1 MDSVA
6 AAVPPMDGRAEQQ
19 ALNIE
24 VDGEL
29 QESPPSAPVA
39 HSNDPKHGEVSEE
52 GAADDKKAGT
62 LILLDWD
69 DTINPS
75 SLVTSL
81 GFRIDEDSQLP
92 ATLQREL
99 EALEEIA
106 IDMLETCSAHGHVV
120 IVTNAETGWVEL
132 SGKRFVPRVLECL
145 QRLQL
150 PIISAR
156 STYESRYPGSPA
168 DWKTAAFIEQV
179 AHAAEITPSVGV
191 MSIGDSLHE
200 REAAHQVGTRFA
212 DGDVSSVKTV
222 KMVERPTVEQLR
234 RQLSLIS
241 TNFSDM
247 VAEPH
252 SFDVNLVC
260 DAASDE

>member
-1 MDSVA
+1 ME
-6 AAVPPMDGRAEQQ
+6 AVTDKEDTVINIQVVDNAE
-19 ALNIE
+19 
-24 VDGEL
+24 
-29 QESPPSAPVA
+29 ESPPSTPVA
-39 HSNDPKHGEVSEE
+39 HPSADSEVSVD
-52 GAADDKKAGT
+52 GAAAAKSAKALGT

-81 GFRIDEDSQLP
+81 GFRIDETSELP
-92 ATLQREL
+92 AALKAEL
-99 EALEEIA
+99 VALEDIA
-106 IDMLETCSAHGHVV
+106 INMLEICCTRGHVV

-156 STYESRYPGSPA
+156 STYEARYPGSPN

-179 AHAAEITPSVGV
+179 AHAAESAPCIEL

-200 REAAHQVGTRFA
+200 REAAHQVGARFS

-241 TNFSDM
+241 TNLNDM
-247 VAEPH
+247 VDEPH

-260 DAASDE
+260 DANSE

>member
-1 MDSVA
+1 MD
-6 AAVPPMDGRAEQQ
+6 M
-19 ALNIE
+19 NIE
-24 VDGEL
+24 VDGPSPE
-29 QESPPSAPVA
+29 ESPPSTPVA
-39 HSNDPKHGEVSEE
+39 HPDGCGHKERDGVSTE
-52 GAADDKKAGT
+52 GACEEKKAGT

-81 GFRIDEDSQLP
+81 GFRIDEDSKLP
-92 ATLQREL
+92 TALQREL

-106 IDMLETCSAHGHVV
+106 IDMLETCNEHGHVV

-179 AHAAEITPSVGV
+179 THAAESAHAVCV

-200 REAAHQVGTRFA
+200 REAAHQVGARFENRA
-212 DGDVSSVKTV
+212 ERDTERQYSGCVSSVKTV

-260 DAASDE
+260 DAACDE

>member
-1 MDSVA
+1 MEESLDAVINIQVADSVL
-6 AAVPPMDGRAEQQ
+6 E
-19 ALNIE
+19 
-24 VDGEL
+24 
-29 QESPPSAPVA
+29 ESPPSTPVA
-39 HSNDPKHGEVSEE
+39 HPTQHERAEVSEE
-52 GAADDKKAGT
+52 GAAAEKKAVT

-81 GFRIDEDSQLP
+81 GFRIDETSELP
-92 ATLQREL
+92 EALQEEL
-99 EALEEIA
+99 VALEEIA
-106 IDMLETCSAHGHVV
+106 INLLEICSTRGHVV

-156 STYESRYPGSPA
+156 STYEARYPGSPA

-179 AHAAEITPSVGV
+179 AHAAELAPSVEL

-200 REAAHQVGTRFA
+200 REAAHQVGARFA
-212 DGDVSSVKTV
+212 DGDVASVKTV

-234 RQLSLIS
+234 RQLSLNS
-241 TNFSDM
+241 TNLNDM
-247 VAEPH
+247 LDEPH

-260 DAASDE
+260 DAATSDE